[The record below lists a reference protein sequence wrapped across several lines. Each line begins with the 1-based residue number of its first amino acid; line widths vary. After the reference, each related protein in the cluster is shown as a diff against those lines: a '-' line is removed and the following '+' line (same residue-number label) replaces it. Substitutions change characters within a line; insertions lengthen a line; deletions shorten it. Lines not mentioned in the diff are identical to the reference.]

1 MGIGEEGKPISYL
14 FLNFFFFFFKAGSLL
29 VHVIYYECVYK
40 YKSALS
46 LSLSLTSRAKV
57 VKTSLTWGLLK
68 YCERP
73 NVVPFCY
80 LLRVRAQPNGDNS
93 YSPFSCFFFII
104 GLTMACFKSKKKG
117 KNLSHFFFRAR
128 HHLKKK

>member
-1 MGIGEEGKPISYL
+1 MLYITSVCINIKVLS
-14 FLNFFFFFFKAGSLL
+14 
-29 VHVIYYECVYK
+29 
-40 YKSALS
+40 LS

-68 YCERP
+68 YYERP

-93 YSPFSCFFFII
+93 YSPLFFLFFFLFII
-104 GLTMACFKSKKKG
+104 GLTMACFKSKKK
-117 KNLSHFFFRAR
+117 KKKKKKEFEPFFIFRAR
-128 HHLKKK
+128 HH